1 MALTL
6 TIGTPYKAQGASN
19 PPSYIEFVD
28 FSSIVIQNSVQ
39 VASDT
44 MEFDLIIHNNE
55 IDSPVAGNEVIF
67 KDDDTI
73 EFGGVLTSIDRTLGP
88 EPSIK
93 ILHCSCKDYV
103 YYLNRRYVNKLYASQ
118 AAGVTVKE
126 ILTDLYTNSNS
137 DVHYEFFKD
146 NVTNVDNGDT
156 LAAFTFDKI
165 VPSQAFDMIAQST
178 GMQWWIDFDKKVYF
192 KLLNTKNATFLD
204 ELQLNIE
211 DDTTTHYNFTESES
225 VDGIATQIILRDMT
239 LLSTTSQVD
248 RFTGLKDGKDHQSE
262 TKKIFELNRTPF
274 TFLHVASVSK
284 NTGSGAVNQ
293 DLKYEDIDGQT
304 PDGTGGSDDVFIFVK
319 DQGSYVRFA
328 SANTVGDNDVIIVTY
343 RYIITDDLEDPDFR
357 AVDEMAKRTGGDGV
371 HQFVYSQTSG
381 MRFQDLDDAETVTN
395 LLRQRKSQILRR
407 GSFSSRVKGWQAGQ
421 AFIRVWPTVLQTE
434 GMYVISVTKTIL
446 TPADSGDDN
455 DSIIESEVTF
465 SNIPYGIA
473 F

>member
-6 TIGTPYKAQGASN
+6 TIGTPAGAQGANN

-28 FSSIVIQNSVQ
+28 FNSIVIQNSVQ
-39 VASDT
+39 VSADT
-44 MEFDLIIHNNE
+44 MEFTLIIHGNE
-55 IDSPVAGNEVIF
+55 VDSPEAGNEVIF
-67 KDDDTI
+67 KNSTSI
-73 EFGGVLTSIDRTLGP
+73 EFAGVLVEITRTLGP
-88 EPSIK
+88 EPSIQ
-93 ILHCSCKDYV
+93 ILHCSCQDYV
-103 YYLNRRYVNKLYASQ
+103 YYLNRRYVNKLYSSQ

-126 ILTDLYTNSNS
+126 ILTDLFNSSNS

-192 KLLNTKNATFLD
+192 KVLNSKKADFLLYNNLDVTKY
-204 ELQLNIE
+204 I
-211 DDTTTHYNFTESES
+211 DTHFDFEESES
-225 VDGIATQIILRDMT
+225 VDGVATQIILRDIT
-239 LLSTTSQVD
+239 LLSTANQVD
-248 RFTGLKDGKDHQSE
+248 VFTGSQGTDHQSE
-262 TKKIFELNRTPF
+262 TNKIFKLSRTPF
-274 TFLHVASVSK
+274 SFLHVTSVSK

-319 DQGSYVRFA
+319 DQASYVRFA
-328 SANTVGDNDVIIVTY
+328 SANAVGDDDVILVTY

-421 AFIRVWPTVLQTE
+421 AFIRIWPTVLQTE

-446 TPADSGDDN
+446 TPANAGDDDDN
-455 DSIIESEVTF
+455 IIESTIVF
-465 SNIPYGIA
+465 SNVPYGIA

>member
-6 TIGTPYKAQGASN
+6 TIGTPAGAQGANN

-28 FSSIVIQNSVQ
+28 FNSIVIQNSVQ
-39 VASDT
+39 VSADT
-44 MEFDLIIHNNE
+44 MEFTLIIHGNE
-55 IDSPVAGNEVIF
+55 VDSPEAGNEVIF
-67 KDDDTI
+67 KNSTSI
-73 EFGGVLTSIDRTLGP
+73 EFAGVLVEITRTLGP
-88 EPSIK
+88 EPSIQ
-93 ILHCSCKDYV
+93 ILHCSCQDYV
-103 YYLNRRYVNKLYASQ
+103 YYLNRRYVNKLYSSQ

-126 ILTDLYTNSNS
+126 ILTDLYNSSNS

-146 NVTNVDNGDT
+146 NVTNVDNGAT

-165 VPSQAFDMIAQST
+165 MPSQAFDMIAQST

-192 KLLNTKNATFLD
+192 KVLNSKKADFLLYNNLDVTKY
-204 ELQLNIE
+204 I
-211 DDTTTHYNFTESES
+211 DTHFDFEESES
-225 VDGIATQIILRDMT
+225 VDGVATQIILRDIT
-239 LLSTTSQVD
+239 LLSTANQVD
-248 RFTGLKDGKDHQSE
+248 VFTGSQGTDHQSE
-262 TKKIFELNRTPF
+262 TNKIFKLSRTPF
-274 TFLHVASVSK
+274 SFLHVTSVSK

-319 DQGSYVRFA
+319 DQASYVRFA
-328 SANTVGDNDVIIVTY
+328 SANAVGDDDVILVTY

-421 AFIRVWPTVLQTE
+421 AFIRIWPTVLQTE

-446 TPADSGDDN
+446 TPANAGDDDDN
-455 DSIIESEVTF
+455 IIESEVTF
-465 SNIPYGIA
+465 SNVPYGIA